1 MRVTGIVASGVAILV
16 VVVLLGGELAATSLA
31 TRAARDAVEEYADV
45 QQLEVTSLARPASL
59 GVLQGEA
66 RDVRVTATGVRVG
79 DLRIDRVDARIPVA
93 SVGFGAEPETLT
105 VVGDARVLEEDL
117 ERYLVARAPDL
128 AAPTFAVTEDGV
140 EIGDERVP
148 FTLGAAVRIDG
159 DGNLVLLPTIGDPR
173 LWSSLG
179 LELELEVPREL
190 ELQALDLQNGA
201 VVVSAR
207 AELPAEMVSEEGRA
221 WR

>member
-1 MRVTGIVASGVAILV
+1 MRATGIVASGVAILV

-31 TRAARDAVEEYADV
+31 TRAARDAVEEYAEV
-45 QQLEVTSLARPASL
+45 EHLEVTSLARPASL
-59 GVLQGEA
+59 GLLRGEA
-66 RDVRVTATGVRVG
+66 RDVQVTATGVRAG

-93 SVGFGAEPETLT
+93 SVGFGTELETLT
-105 VVGDARVLEEDL
+105 AAGDARLLEEDL

-128 AAPTFAVTEDGV
+128 AAPTFAVTEEGV

-148 FTLGAAVRIDG
+148 FTLVASVRIDE
-159 DGNLVLLPTIGDPR
+159 DGNLVLLPSIGDPR

-179 LELELEVPREL
+179 LELGLEVPREL
-190 ELQALDLQNGA
+190 ELLALDLQNGA
-201 VVVSAR
+201 VVVTAR
-207 AELPAEMVSEEGRA
+207 AELPTEVVSGEGRP